1 MEAHPHQIEPI
12 EPAAESASLGATP
25 GTRRRRLR
33 IRDRFVGLPWRESP
47 AQGEIPEGQFRD
59 ATYRRDAIH
68 RRALALAD
76 VASAAIAVVIGVAIV
91 GDDALNPL
99 ALLALPLVIVVSKL
113 TGLYDRDE
121 HLLRKTT
128 LDEVPALFSV
138 ATLYALL
145 IFLAG
150 DLIVDGHFGRD
161 QAVGVWVLLF
171 ASMVG
176 ARALARCYARAVSAE
191 ERCLVVGDAKTAGWI
206 SRRFEQAPGLKA
218 RVVGR
223 VPLEPEPPSSNGL
236 PVLGSA
242 GELESHLGAEQ
253 IERAIVA
260 PRSAVS
266 DDLLNT
272 IRQLKSLGV
281 KVSVLPRLFEVVGSS
296 VELDDVDGIT
306 LLGMHRYGLSRSS
319 RAVKRTLDIAGSAFG
334 LLLLSP
340 VLATIAIAIKLDSR
354 GPVLF
359 RQRRMGRGDV
369 PFEMLKFRTMV
380 DDAEALKPSLANRNE
395 ADGGL
400 FKIEEDPRI
409 TRVGSLLRRASLD
422 ELPQLLNVL
431 RGDMA
436 LVGPRPLVLDED
448 SRIEGW
454 RRSRLQLPP
463 GMTGPW
469 QVFGSARIPMQEMV
483 QIDYLYGANWS
494 LWLDVKILLRTVP
507 FVFGRRGL

>member
-1 MEAHPHQIEPI
+1 MPGQPLQIEP
-12 EPAAESASLGATP
+12 PAEQAELEAAPAS
-25 GTRRRRLR
+25 RRWGIR
-33 IRDRFVGLPWRESP
+33 IRNPFTILPGRDQP
-47 AQGEIPEGQFRD
+47 AQGEIHEGSFRD
-59 ATYRRDAIH
+59 ATYRRDASY
-68 RRALALAD
+68 RRTLALAD
-76 VASAAIAVVIGVAIV
+76 VASAAIAVLIGVAIV
-91 GDDALNPL
+91 GQDALNPV
-99 ALLALPLVIVVSKL
+99 AVLALPLVIVVSKL

-121 HLLRKTT
+121 HLLRKGT
-128 LDEVPALFSV
+128 LDEIPSLFWV

-145 IFLAG
+145 IWLAG
-150 DLIVDGHFGRD
+150 DLIVGGQFGRD
-161 QAVGVWVLLF
+161 QAVGVWVLLL

-191 ERCLVVGDAKTAGWI
+191 ERCLVMGDATTAGWI
-206 SRRFEQAPGLKA
+206 EHRFEEAPGLKA

-236 PVLGSA
+236 PVLGNA
-242 GELESHLGAEQ
+242 NALESLLQAEQ

-260 PRSAVS
+260 PRAAVS

-272 IRQLKSLGV
+272 IRQLKSSGV

-296 VELDDVDGIT
+296 VEHDDVDGIT
-306 LLGMHRYGLSRSS
+306 LLGLHRYGLSRSS
-319 RAVKRTLDIAGSAFG
+319 RAVKRALDIVASALG
-334 LLLLSP
+334 LLALSP
-340 VLATIAIAIKLDSR
+340 LLAAIAIAIKLDSP

-359 RQRRMGRGDV
+359 RQRRMGRDDV
-369 PFEMLKFRTMV
+369 PFEMLKFRSMV
-380 DDAEALKPSLANRNE
+380 EGADALKPALASRNE

-400 FKIEEDPRI
+400 FKIAEDPRI
-409 TRVGSLLRRASLD
+409 TRVGRLLRRSSLD

-436 LVGPRPLVLDED
+436 LVGPRPLLLDED

-454 RRSRLQLPP
+454 RRSRLEVPP

-469 QVFGSARIPMQEMV
+469 QVFGSARIPLQEMV
-483 QIDYLYGANWS
+483 KIDYLYGANWS